1 MARPA
6 LILAGYGVG
15 DSLQLTVE
23 AQRALGRASRV
34 FAIGLPPNLDRF
46 LRSQRVTSTDL
57 APFFAAGRPF
67 AEVYL
72 DIADT
77 VLRQAAEDPPALLLA
92 EGNPLLSNSL
102 NRFLM
107 VKARERKIA
116 TQVLPAVSPIDSLIC
131 QVGLD
136 VGTFG
141 LQVFDA
147 RRLYEREMPVQPA
160 VPLLLLQVAGIAA
173 AEAAGP
179 IEPRP
184 EAYRPLVE
192 YLSRH
197 YPANHPVVHLANSSD
212 PQATAAAAAPL
223 SAFDSLVP
231 AFGPASTLFVDLL
244 RQPAASR

>member
-1 MARPA
+1 VARPG

-15 DSLQLTVE
+15 DSLQITVE

-34 FAIGLPPNLDRF
+34 FVIGLPPNLDRF

-57 APFFAAGRPF
+57 ASVFAAGRPF

-77 VLRQAAEDPPALLLA
+77 VLRQAAEEPPALLLT

-102 NRFLM
+102 NRFLLM
-107 VKARERKIA
+107 KAKERKIV
-116 TQVLPAVSPIDSLIC
+116 TQVLPAVSPIDSAIC

-147 RRLYEREMPVQPA
+147 RRVYERQLPIQPS
-160 VPLLLLQVAGIAA
+160 VPLLLLQVGGIAA
-173 AEAAGP
+173 SESAGS

-184 EAYRPLVE
+184 GAYRPLAE
-192 YLSRH
+192 YLSH
-197 YPANHPVVHLANSSD
+197 YYAASHPVVHLANSSD
-212 PQATAAAAAPL
+212 PRATAATAAPL

-231 AFGPASTLFVDLL
+231 RFGTASTLFVDLV
-244 RQPAASR
+244 RPPAGS

>member
-15 DSLQLTVE
+15 DSLQITVE

-46 LRSQRVTSTDL
+46 LRSQRVACVDL
-57 APFFAAGRPF
+57 ASVFAAGRPF

-77 VLRQAAEDPPALLLA
+77 VLRQAAEEPPALLLT

-102 NRFLM
+102 NRFLLM
-107 VKARERKIA
+107 KAKERKIV
-116 TQVLPAVSPIDSLIC
+116 TQVLPAVSPIDSAIC

-147 RRLYEREMPVQPA
+147 RRLYERAMPIQPA
-160 VPLLLLQVAGIAA
+160 VPLLLLQVGGIAA
-173 AEAAGP
+173 SEAAGA
-179 IEPRP
+179 IEPHP

-192 YLSRH
+192 YLSH
-197 YPANHPVVHLANSSD
+197 YYPASHPVVHLANSSD
-212 PQATAAAAAPL
+212 SQATAATAAPL
-223 SAFDSLVP
+223 AAFDSLVP
-231 AFGPASTLFVDLL
+231 RFGPASTLFVDLL
-244 RQPAASR
+244 RQPRAAN